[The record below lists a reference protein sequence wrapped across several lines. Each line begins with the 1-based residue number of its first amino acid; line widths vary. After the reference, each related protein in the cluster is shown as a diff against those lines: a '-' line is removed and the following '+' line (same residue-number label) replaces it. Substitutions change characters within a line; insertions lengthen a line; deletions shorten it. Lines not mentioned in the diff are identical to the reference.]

1 VDTLKEKS
9 MFPAVKSNQ
18 IYEHA
23 SRPEGR
29 KTGIM
34 MTVAWAPGK
43 KKIYEFLLESLE
55 ELDLENSTEKASKL
69 GESIDAEF
77 VRIADEPDNSVRC
90 GGAVGAGNAGTGFG
104 AGGSGA
110 CLELAAGNKSGGAGS
125 PGTIIIT
132 EYA

>member
-1 VDTLKEKS
+1 
-9 MFPAVKSNQ
+9 
-18 IYEHA
+18 
-23 SRPEGR
+23 
-29 KTGIM
+29 

-90 GGAVGAGNAGTGFG
+90 GGTGLIEYRGKSIEYSDQTGQSYFIWFTYHVILEEVLVFG
-104 AGGSGA
+104 V
-110 CLELAAGNKSGGAGS
+110 S
-125 PGTIIIT
+125 PIAPDIFPQHHIT
-132 EYA
+132 EG